1 MIARVVRPAFVLFL
15 ALSVPAPALA
25 AGRHVTK
32 PRAHHRTTAT
42 LGNNRWRPVSI
53 GFENVVVVPKRREPW
68 LVLDP
73 KSNKVTGS
81 GGCNR
86 ITGSY
91 QAHDSTLRFGPLVT
105 TRMACPGMQTEAKFL
120 RALQGTRRYRISGRT
135 LDLLDGG
142 GEPLARLEERNLR

>member
-1 MIARVVRPAFVLFL
+1 MISRVVRPAFVLFL
-15 ALSVPAPALA
+15 ALVLPAPAFA

-32 PRAHHRTTAT
+32 PRPRHRTTAT

-53 GFENVVVVPKRREPW
+53 GFENVVVATKQREPW
-68 LVLDP
+68 LELDLRS
-73 KSNKVTGS
+73 KKVTGS

-105 TRMACPGMQTEAKFL
+105 TRMACPGMSVETRFL

-142 GEPLARLEERNLR
+142 GHILARLEEQNLR